1 MKAVLKFVILC
12 LALFMLMS
20 SGWVSYSEEK
30 PKECPKVPGK
40 LDLKAFLKAH
50 GIAQENFSIWLKEHS
65 EWRRKFKDELECYSY
80 IPKDFDTQRK
90 QE

>member
-50 GIAQENFSIWLKEHS
+50 GIAQENFSIWLQEHS
-65 EWRRKFKDELECYSY
+65 EWRRRFKDELECYSY
-80 IPKDFDTQRK
+80 IPKDFDTERK